1 MHTEYQYSKRTNLPF
16 ELAVEQTI
24 SALRQEGF
32 GIIHSIDLRQVY
44 KEKLNVVFRNYVI
57 LGACNPQLSYE
68 AILEEDKLGVFLPC
82 NVIVQEHENGQTE
95 ISVVN
100 PEALM
105 QDMEDLNLKSFATE
119 VKSSL
124 LHALEQL

>member
-1 MHTEYQYSKRTNLPF
+1 MRMEYQYSKRTNLPF

>member
-1 MHTEYQYSKRTNLPF
+1 MF
-16 ELAVEQTI
+16 
-24 SALRQEGF
+24 
-32 GIIHSIDLRQVY
+32 